1 MQRSRRNLLSASG
14 LTLAAL
20 AGCVDSAVVDTEP
33 AGETEIVETRTES
46 GDESGTGEDPPAV
59 AYDADSREIQVSG
72 VFPIGNSCYSSQIE
86 EPEYDADTDELTVR
100 IGREHDGSDTCEDV
114 FTATSYRI
122 IVEFEGAAPATVVAI
137 ENGAYGREETRKEL

>member
-1 MQRSRRNLLSASG
+1 M
-14 LTLAAL
+14 
-20 AGCVDSAVVDTEP
+20 
-33 AGETEIVETRTES
+33 
-46 GDESGTGEDPPAV
+46 
-59 AYDADSREIQVSG
+59 SG